1 VNSTIK
7 AGDMR
12 TDVHRFHRANQKRSR
27 RIMPALVGIMMCSLS
42 GCEASA
48 AKVNTKGNTM
58 DAEVALRELKAT
70 VKEIVKESV
79 GPVKLTVDRALY
91 GGEPCGSGKEYYIWA
106 FTISPTSKPGM
117 DSLPSYSA
125 SLKAHGFKR
134 LHRYEDW
141 VAAVNEYWVNTSTKV
156 AIDISGLRAKPV
168 VMFRTTTNCVNKTT
182 IDLKPSS

>member
-1 VNSTIK
+1 
-7 AGDMR
+7 MR
-12 TDVHRFHRANQKRSR
+12 TNIHRFRSATQIQSHQKRSR
-27 RIMPALVGIMMCSLS
+27 RIVAALVGIVVCFLS
-42 GCEASA
+42 GCAGSS
-48 AKVNTKGNTM
+48 TKGSTNGNTM
-58 DAEVALRELKAT
+58 DAEVALQELKAT
-70 VKEIVKESV
+70 VREIVEESV
-79 GPVKLTVDRALY
+79 GPVELTVDRALY

-156 AIDISGLRAKPV
+156 GIDISGLRAKPV